1 MKVPEEIRKVE
12 RPVNACVSAYKTQ
25 NGVTYYV
32 RL

>member
-12 RPVNACVSAYKTQ
+12 RPVNTYASAYKPP